1 MQCLDPHADPD
12 LFAALERD
20 LQARLSSS
28 QGDREQ
34 MQKMLQAS
42 STSIRISDSQVRLVA
57 APEEALDDVANEVLK
72 APARLQP
79 IAPSGRRFVFARM
92 KSAFED
98 AGVWELMMK
107 RIAVAPYTFADDPL
121 KIDCGYK
128 PDGTLRLFHAIT
140 LDTDAA
146 HSKALAFTYPSL
158 SAGIQRE
165 HGAKAELTAVVQEN
179 FNPDDGGARCAFN
192 LLRRSN
198 ILVATTADLPELA
211 ERARKELK
219 V

>member
-1 MQCLDPHADPD
+1 MIAMRKCEVFQFVYAPNPAAADSLTIGVGLFDIGGAGFAGVRFLKDWSRVQCLDPH
-12 LFAALERD
+12 
-20 LQARLSSS
+20 
-28 QGDREQ
+28 
-34 MQKMLQAS
+34 
-42 STSIRISDSQVRLVA
+42 
-57 APEEALDDVANEVLK
+57 
-72 APARLQP
+72 
-79 IAPSGRRFVFARM
+79 
-92 KSAFED
+92 
-98 AGVWELMMK
+98 
-107 RIAVAPYTFADDPL
+107 

-140 LDTDAA
+140 LDTDAT

-179 FNPDDGGARCAFN
+179 FNPDDGGARFAFH

-211 ERARKELK
+211 ERARKELR